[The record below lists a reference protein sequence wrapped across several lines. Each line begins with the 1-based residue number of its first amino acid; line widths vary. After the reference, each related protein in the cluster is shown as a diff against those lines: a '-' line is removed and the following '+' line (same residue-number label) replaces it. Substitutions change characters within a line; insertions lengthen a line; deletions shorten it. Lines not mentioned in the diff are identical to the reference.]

1 VDARDAGQEDGLMRD
16 EKELR
21 VEVSDADIHLAK
33 ADWLAARDGGLPE
46 VIVAD
51 AFDVYRSLIS
61 AQAQQLADEFRRL
74 RS

>member
-1 VDARDAGQEDGLMRD
+1 MRD

-21 VEVSDADIHLAK
+21 VEVSDADIHLAT